1 MSQSLILMNNHFIII
16 PDDSNLDKEGLSNSI
31 FKPNKQF
38 HSIKSFK
45 LPYKQKNVE
54 IVIIDNPSDNLS
66 ITNDINFEINN
77 GQKQVKSEKYE
88 PISTTSSDN
97 INDNISIE
105 IKNIQ
110 KEKKI
115 FDIKRKKK
123 IGRKPKTSNA
133 RSVHTKFSSDNILR
147 KIKVKFMN
155 KIVIYINKIILF
167 KYHKKIKLFKKL
179 TSSISQNNGISYN
192 QKLLKS
198 KLKEIFK
205 ENEMNGKYKGEKNY
219 NQSVIDKIYEEN
231 ITELIDILETTYLDA
246 FNTFRDMKSSENFN
260 GLENIN
266 KVIEEIQ
273 NKEKDDEYINK
284 FKYIVMNFEKY
295 YFDKIGRK

>member
-1 MSQSLILMNNHFIII
+1 
-16 PDDSNLDKEGLSNSI
+16 
-31 FKPNKQF
+31 
-38 HSIKSFK
+38 
-45 LPYKQKNVE
+45 
-54 IVIIDNPSDNLS
+54 
-66 ITNDINFEINN
+66 
-77 GQKQVKSEKYE
+77 
-88 PISTTSSDN
+88 
-97 INDNISIE
+97 
-105 IKNIQ
+105 
-110 KEKKI
+110 
-115 FDIKRKKK
+115 
-123 IGRKPKTSNA
+123 
-133 RSVHTKFSSDNILR
+133 
-147 KIKVKFMN
+147 MN

-205 ENEMNGKYKGEKNY
+205 ENEINGKYKGEKNY

>member
-1 MSQSLILMNNHFIII
+1 
-16 PDDSNLDKEGLSNSI
+16 
-31 FKPNKQF
+31 
-38 HSIKSFK
+38 
-45 LPYKQKNVE
+45 
-54 IVIIDNPSDNLS
+54 
-66 ITNDINFEINN
+66 
-77 GQKQVKSEKYE
+77 
-88 PISTTSSDN
+88 
-97 INDNISIE
+97 
-105 IKNIQ
+105 
-110 KEKKI
+110 
-115 FDIKRKKK
+115 
-123 IGRKPKTSNA
+123 
-133 RSVHTKFSSDNILR
+133 
-147 KIKVKFMN
+147 MN

-179 TSSISQNNGISYN
+179 TSSISQNNGIS
-192 QKLLKS
+192 
-198 KLKEIFK
+198 
-205 ENEMNGKYKGEKNY
+205 Y